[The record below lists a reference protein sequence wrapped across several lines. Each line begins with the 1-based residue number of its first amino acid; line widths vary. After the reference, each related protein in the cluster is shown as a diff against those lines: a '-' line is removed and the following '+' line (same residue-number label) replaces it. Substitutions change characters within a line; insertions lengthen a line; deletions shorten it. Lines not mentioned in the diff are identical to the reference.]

1 MSDRPVA
8 KTRGAAPPSIRNILR
23 LGVGVAVVVLVV
35 WLLAANLDWQ
45 AVVEALAEADYRW
58 VGLGVAAILG
68 TFLTRGRRWQALL
81 YRDDVSLRSAVTAL
95 LVGQVI
101 NTGLPVMRSG
111 DVTRAVWANRHDAV
125 GVTPALGS
133 IALEKLWDLIALC
146 ATGVVMLVMVPLPD
160 WFVRSTWGVI
170 LISGLALVVL
180 HLGLHWQRPL
190 LDFTARVLQRLS
202 GKLGRL
208 AMPQLRQLV
217 AALDAVRQPQA
228 SLWAGVWTMGTWALG
243 AAANWAVMRAF
254 GVDSVL
260 GATFLLATSMLGGAV
275 VPTPGR
281 VGVFEGICVASLV
294 LFGVDASLALAIGL
308 VLHVVVVGP
317 SFVGAAILAVLNA
330 TSDRSS
336 ASD

>member
-111 DVTRAVWANRHDAV
+111 DVTRAVC
-125 GVTPALGS
+125 G
-133 IALEKLWDLIALC
+133 
-146 ATGVVMLVMVPLPD
+146 
-160 WFVRSTWGVI
+160 
-170 LISGLALVVL
+170 
-180 HLGLHWQRPL
+180 
-190 LDFTARVLQRLS
+190 
-202 GKLGRL
+202 
-208 AMPQLRQLV
+208 
-217 AALDAVRQPQA
+217 
-228 SLWAGVWTMGTWALG
+228 
-243 AAANWAVMRAF
+243 
-254 GVDSVL
+254 
-260 GATFLLATSMLGGAV
+260 
-275 VPTPGR
+275 
-281 VGVFEGICVASLV
+281 
-294 LFGVDASLALAIGL
+294 
-308 VLHVVVVGP
+308 
-317 SFVGAAILAVLNA
+317 
-330 TSDRSS
+330 
-336 ASD
+336 